1 MDVSHTEEVMKSAHF
16 VLSLIRSKVSR
27 GVFRSPVGEFID
39 RLSDMV
45 NDSARLNSK
54 QEQMLAEQI
63 LAIENDGALT
73 PMNMT
78 TLAAWI
84 NSCG

>member
-1 MDVSHTEEVMKSAHF
+1 MRSAHF
-16 VLSLIRSKVSR
+16 VLSLLRAKFSR
-27 GVFRSPVGEFID
+27 GTFRSPVGEFID

-45 NDSARLNSK
+45 NDSARLNLK

-63 LAIENDGALT
+63 GAIENDGALT

-78 TLAAWI
+78 MLAVWI